1 MLNGYGAYNWF
12 DGRKYYG
19 SWKNNDM
26 HGFGIY
32 IYADGVRFDGEYVD
46 DIKQGYGIYIW
57 TDDRKYEGWW
67 NDGKQHG
74 IGIYTDTKKQQSK
87 YGLWVNGK
95 RLKWLDAETVAS
107 IKKGSH
113 EFEGYQP

>member
-46 DIKQGYGIYIW
+46 DIK
-57 TDDRKYEGWW
+57 
-67 NDGKQHG
+67 
-74 IGIYTDTKKQQSK
+74 
-87 YGLWVNGK
+87 
-95 RLKWLDAETVAS
+95 
-107 IKKGSH
+107 
-113 EFEGYQP
+113 